1 VHEDSNDEPTLG
13 GADAP
18 GRRAIPLGD
27 GSNTPDGSALPT
39 GGPGYEPSP
48 TAEVPPMPPPPPPG
62 DTGELGFRWEP
73 DDQSGIEPAE
83 VQGDSDGDSTYDGT
97 LGTHRAPK
105 RKLWPMVA
113 AIVISAALIGGGL
126 GYGLA
131 AHDSGG
137 GTKPS
142 AVALVEGTQAAPASN
157 AAQMISRVLPSVVN
171 VRVTEISS
179 DPFGGTQS
187 GRAEGS
193 GVVLSKDGLIVTN
206 AHVVSSATSVRV
218 FFTNGHGPLDGTVL
232 GVDTTHDLAVI
243 KVQANDL
250 KPITIGHS
258 NTLKLV
264 DDVYAIGF
272 PLDLGPTVTRGVIS
286 GLDRTINVQRPDGS
300 TEHLEGLLQTDA
312 AINPGNSGGALVDAA
327 GQLVGINTAGASAGE
342 AENVG
347 FAIAI
352 DGAVPIIHQLAEGNS
367 PTEQQSWLGVQV
379 AADSDRQAA
388 LSQLGL
394 PTDLRGAIVEGVVAN
409 GPAAGAGIRQGD
421 VIVQLGDASIQS
433 ASDLTDALA
442 GQKPGDEVQVRLRST
457 SGERTVTVT
466 LGTRPAGL
474 G

>member
-1 VHEDSNDEPTLG
+1 MGL
-13 GADAP
+13 
-18 GRRAIPLGD
+18 
-27 GSNTPDGSALPT
+27 
-39 GGPGYEPSP
+39 
-48 TAEVPPMPPPPPPG
+48 
-62 DTGELGFRWEP
+62 RWEP
-73 DDQSGIEPAE
+73 VDYDESGPAG
-83 VQGDSDGDSTYDGT
+83 VQGDPGGDDGSDVVQ
-97 LGTHRAPK
+97 GTHRAPR

-113 AIVISAALIGGGL
+113 AIVVSAALIGGGL

-131 AHDSGG
+131 AHDNGG
-137 GTKPS
+137 SAKPS
-142 AVALVEGTQAAPASN
+142 AVALVEGTQAAPVSN

-171 VRVTEISS
+171 VRVTEIST

-218 FFTNGHGPLDGTVL
+218 FFTNGHKPLDGTVL

-250 KPITIGHS
+250 EPITIGHS
-258 NTLKLV
+258 STLKLV

-312 AINPGNSGGALVDAA
+312 AINPGNSGGALVDGA

-352 DGAVPIIHQLAEGNS
+352 DGAVPIIHQLGEGNS

-379 AADSDRQAA
+379 AADSDREAA

-394 PTDLRGAIVEGVVAN
+394 PTDLRGAIVEGVVPS
-409 GPAAGAGIRQGD
+409 GPAAGAGMQQGD

-442 GQKPGDEVQVRLRST
+442 GQQPGDSVQVRLQST
-457 SGERTVTVT
+457 NGERTITVT

>member
-13 GADAP
+13 GHTP
-18 GRRAIPLGD
+18 SRGPIPLGD
-27 GSNTPDGSALPT
+27 GSTPPGGSAFPAS
-39 GGPGYEPSP
+39 PPAYRPEP
-48 TAEVPPMPPPPPPG
+48 TAEVPPMPAPPPPAER
-62 DTGELGFRWEP
+62 GEPAFRWEP
-73 DDQSGIEPAE
+73 ADDDEAAMVGNH
-83 VQGDSDGDSTYDGT
+83 GDGDGSDRGQ
-97 LGTHRAPK
+97 GNHRAPR

-131 AHDSGG
+131 AHEGG
-137 GTKPS
+137 GAGTKPS
-142 AVALVEGTQAAPASN
+142 AVALVEGTQAAPVSN
-157 AAQMISRVLPSVVN
+157 AAQMIARVLPSVVN
-171 VRVTEISS
+171 VRVTEIST

-187 GRAEGS
+187 GKAEGS

-206 AHVVSSATSVRV
+206 AHVVSSATSVTV
-218 FFTNGHGPLDGTVL
+218 FFTNGHKPLDGTVL

-250 KPITIGHS
+250 KPITVGHS
-258 NTLKLV
+258 GTLKLV

-352 DGAVPIIHQLAEGNS
+352 DGAVPIIHQLSEGNS
-367 PTEQQSWLGVQV
+367 PTARQAWLGVQV

-394 PTDLRGAIVEGVVAN
+394 PTDLRGAIVEGVVPN
-409 GPAAGAGIRQGD
+409 GPASAAGIRQGD
-421 VIVQLGDASIQS
+421 VIVQLGAATIQS
-433 ASDLTDALA
+433 DSDLTGALA
-442 GQKPGDEVQVRLRST
+442 KQKPGDQVQVRLRST
-457 SGERTVTVT
+457 DGERTVTVT